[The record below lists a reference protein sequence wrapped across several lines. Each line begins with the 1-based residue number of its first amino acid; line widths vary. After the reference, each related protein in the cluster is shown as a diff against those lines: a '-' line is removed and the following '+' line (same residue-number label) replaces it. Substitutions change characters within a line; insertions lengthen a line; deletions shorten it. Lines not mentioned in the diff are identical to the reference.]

1 MDFYAYV
8 WGVVKY
14 LMPAMILIIAV
25 WIDPNAL
32 LMLIAV
38 IWISSSVIVSVLGSD
53 MDNKQKGRN
62 F

>member
-32 LMLIAV
+32 LLMIAV
-38 IWISSSVIVSVLGSD
+38 IWISASIIVSVMISD
-53 MDNKQKGRN
+53 MDDKKKSRN
-62 F
+62 Y